1 MSYTV
6 IIKENHMGQR
16 KLNTWVRV
24 SAVNAQDEATFRLQ
38 EVDEA
43 VADSKTLYE
52 QTVEHVDIGAVIKA
66 VNELR

>member
-16 KLNTWVRV
+16 KLNTWMRV
-24 SAVNAQDEATFRLQ
+24 SPVNGQDEATFRLQ

-52 QTVEHVDIGAVIKA
+52 QTVESVEIGAVIKA
-66 VNELR
+66 VNGLG

>member
-1 MSYTV
+1 
-6 IIKENHMGQR
+6 MGQR

>member
-1 MSYTV
+1 
-6 IIKENHMGQR
+6 MGQR

-38 EVDEA
+38 EVDEV

-52 QTVEHVDIGAVIKA
+52 QTVERVDIGAVIRA
-66 VNELR
+66 VNDLA